1 MSPQSS
7 LSDFWNCNKT
17 TALMKSAE
25 LSHRMDQNI
34 RNVLNRDDLTPH
46 QKREIAETL
55 SIPAT
60 YEIEI
65 SEAIDLNTD

>member
-1 MSPQSS
+1 
-7 LSDFWNCNKT
+7 
-17 TALMKSAE
+17 MKSAE

-46 QKREIAETL
+46 QKHEIAETL
-55 SIPAT
+55 STPAT